1 MDWKRIRPWILPTV
15 KPPAF
20 EHLELPVGLRHYS
33 LQRNGQYVRYH
44 LRIERSGQSL
54 LIVAASE
61 AARLTKSGTIAA
73 LGVLEGKSDSQITND
88 LQQQAN
94 ASKIISDVRELIGQ
108 LGLPNK
114 RFPIFNLADPL
125 AGDNP
130 AGLIAPFQ
138 ADVELPEGLDDL
150 KARLRALWQA
160 GIPHVRFVEAPSKQK
175 SEKTHSDQPLSE
187 ERLKVLCGAV
197 QFAEDMGMIAGVRLS
212 ASNFM
217 QRTANG
223 KPLVDRIA
231 ELGVD
236 YVVAPWAVE
245 PQLHQL
251 IFGSTDQAQFQSLV
265 ERATH
270 WEFPAVLEA
279 GLVLESVN
287 CFEEQLDLAIA
298 QGITHFEVFPIV
310 YPNETN
316 NETNNESNEQ
326 SSPQAYQPRH
336 LKQLAGWI
344 EDLADNRRAQI
355 VWLPPHTTASPLSQN
370 RIRQLMKSGPRAGA
384 DVSIRVDASGQVFAP
399 RGART
404 AVGKIQQSSW
414 EQIWEHSCFQR
425 FRELVCRNDH
435 CNNCPMLTMCASHCP
450 ADQAGWTIEE

>member
-15 KPPAF
+15 KPSAS

-33 LQRNGQYVRYH
+33 LQRNGQFVRYH

-73 LGVLEGKSDSQITND
+73 LGVLEGKSDSQITTD
-88 LQQQAN
+88 LEQQAN
-94 ASKIISDVRELIGQ
+94 ASQIISDVRELIGQ

-114 RFPIFNLADPL
+114 RYPIFNLADPL
-125 AGDNP
+125 AGENP
-130 AGLIAPFQ
+130 SGLIAPFQ

-150 KARLRALWQA
+150 KVRLRALWQA
-160 GIPHVRFVEAPSKQK
+160 GIPHVRFVEAPDKHK
-175 SEKTHSDQPLSE
+175 SDQPLSE
-187 ERLKVLCGAV
+187 ERLKILCGAV
-197 QFAEDMGMIAGVRLS
+197 QFAEDIGMIAGVRLS
-212 ASNFM
+212 ASCLM

-245 PQLHQL
+245 PELHQS
-251 IFGSTDQAQFQSLV
+251 IFGPIDQAQFQPLIA
-265 ERATH
+265 RANH
-270 WEFPAVLEA
+270 WEFPVVLEA

-287 CFEEQLDLAIA
+287 CFEEQLDFAIA
-298 QGITHFEVFPIV
+298 MGITHFEVFPIV
-310 YPNETN
+310 QTKGSIEKT
-316 NETNNESNEQ
+316 
-326 SSPQAYQPRH
+326 SPQAYQSQH

-355 VWLPPHTTASPLSQN
+355 VWLPPHTVAGPLNQD

-414 EQIWEHSCFQR
+414 DQIWEHSCFQR